1 MSETARAAK
10 RERLAAGAPRRAVRA
25 GRVFVAAAAA
35 YCLAKLLFLAAFS
48 WNARFVMDELGLA
61 SFFTRWKPSELYAAV
76 DPIKTVLHQCF
87 YQLAVLV
94 ADDSV
99 ELMRIARLETL
110 VLAVAVAWGVFA
122 LARRLGRTRAEA
134 LFAVCLL
141 LSFSTYLERVFRVRS
156 ETLAVLFGVVAL
168 WLALGARRRRWA
180 ALAAGLATGGAFL
193 TTQKAVYFVVA
204 LGLAYLVEAGLER
217 PRRRGLVLALLF
229 AAGNLAALAAYG
241 LWFGGG
247 RALEVAAMIFTSP
260 LEVAL
265 VADDYYWNLRRYVL
279 QTLARNE
286 LAYGLS
292 FLGAA
297 AAAWGWRGLS
307 RERRFALVATAVV
320 AFFVFAHNQPWPYVF
335 VMVLPFLAPWGPGA
349 IRLLGG
355 ERGPRPALL
364 LGALFL
370 LAFSFARNVEYLAH
384 DNAEQVRVMRQAEPL
399 LAPEDR
405 YADGTGMLP
414 TRRWAGEDW
423 VWDAMTLAK
432 IRRELEAGESPALD
446 RIFLDRPKLWIY
458 NYRVAA
464 LWSALG
470 PILESS
476 YVPVYPNVLLAGVRV
491 EPAREAELVNF
502 WGGEFALYDESGRPV
517 ATPFTVDGREVAGR
531 VPLEPGRYAVAAPAA
546 GGRPL
551 YLLPAG
557 LDLPPLG
564 AVDRPIRLYDGVYE

>member
-1 MSETARAAK
+1 MTEAARSAEREPRAA
-10 RERLAAGAPRRAVRA
+10 GPPRSAVDA
-25 GRVFVAAAAA
+25 GRIFVAAAAA
-35 YCLAKLLFLAAFS
+35 YCLAKLLFLGWFA

-61 SFFTRWKPSELYAAV
+61 SFFTRWRPSELYASV

-87 YQLAVLV
+87 YQLAVLL

-110 VLAVAVAWGVFA
+110 VLAVAVVAGVFA
-122 LARRLGRTRAEA
+122 LARRLGWNRAES
-134 LFAVCLL
+134 LFSVCVL
-141 LSFSTYLERVFRVRS
+141 LSFSTYLERSFRVRS
-156 ETLAVLFGVVAL
+156 ETLAVLFAVAAL
-168 WLALGARRRRWA
+168 GLALAARRRRVA
-180 ALAAGLATGGAFL
+180 ALSAGVATGGAFL
-193 TTQKAVYFVVA
+193 TTQKSVYFVLA
-204 LGLAYLVEAGLER
+204 LGLAYLLEAALER

-247 RALEVAAMIFTSP
+247 RALEVVAMVFTSP
-260 LEVAL
+260 LEVAV

-279 QTLARNE
+279 QTLTHNE

-292 FLGAA
+292 FLGLA
-297 AAAWGWRGLS
+297 AAAWGWRGLA

-320 AFFVFAHNQPWPYVF
+320 ALFVFAHNQPWPYVF
-335 VMVLPFLAPWGPGA
+335 VMVLPFLAAWSPGA
-349 IRLLGG
+349 LRLLAG
-355 ERGPRPALL
+355 ERGSRPALL
-364 LGALFL
+364 LAALFL

-384 DNAEQVRVMRQAEPL
+384 DNREQVRVMRQAEPL

-414 TRRWAGEDW
+414 TRRWAGEEW

-432 IRRELEAGESPALD
+432 IRRQLEAGESPALD

-470 PILESS
+470 PLLESS

-491 EPAREAELVNF
+491 EPGRPTELVSF
-502 WGGEFALYDESGRPV
+502 WGGEFGLYDESGRPA
-517 ATPFTVDGREVAGR
+517 ATPFTIDGREVAGR
-531 VPLEPGRYAVAAPAA
+531 VALEPGRYAVASPAT
-546 GGRPL
+546 GGPPL
-551 YLLPAG
+551 FLLPAG
-557 LDLPPLG
+557 LELPPLG